1 MFRHLSKLTRFLQPA
16 NFAQSSFVIQ
26 NNLRNFSLLS
36 SNIINRDVTSTK
48 NMLQTPLLQPASL
61 TLTPERG
68 FKQMGKLKKRCKDC
82 FFVMR
87 HERLY
92 VLCKTHPRHKQ
103 MQMKKKEKNT
113 WILTDATQS
122 PQRAWWTNSVWIQWN
137 SFCEIKKKQQFSL
150 IK

>member
-1 MFRHLSKLTRFLQPA
+1 MFKHLSKLARFLQPA
-16 NFAQSSFVIQ
+16 NFTQSSSIIQ
-26 NNLRNFSLLS
+26 NNLRSFSLLS
-36 SNIINRDVTSTK
+36 SSFINRDVTSA
-48 NMLQTPLLQPASL
+48 NSHLPTPLLQPSSL
-61 TLTPERG
+61 TITSERG
-68 FKQMGKLKKRCKDC
+68 FKQMGKLKRRCKDC

-122 PQRAWWTNSVWIQWN
+122 PQRAW
-137 SFCEIKKKQQFSL
+137 
-150 IK
+150 